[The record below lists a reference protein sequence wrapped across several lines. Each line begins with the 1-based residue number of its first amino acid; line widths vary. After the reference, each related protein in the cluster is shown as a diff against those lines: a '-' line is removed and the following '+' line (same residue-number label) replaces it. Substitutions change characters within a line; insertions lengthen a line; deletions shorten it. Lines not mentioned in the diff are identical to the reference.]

1 MSQNE
6 KTYKGNCFCGAVE
19 IVVSGDA
26 EVAAYCHCESCRSW
40 SASPV
45 NAGTLW
51 KPDAVQVT
59 RGAEHI
65 GEFRKTER
73 SHRQWCKLC
82 GGHVMNRRPDSV
94 IDVYAATIP
103 SFPFKPGF
111 HIHYQETVLR
121 MKDGLPKFKDL
132 PKELGG
138 SGELLPE

>member
-6 KTYKGNCFCGAVE
+6 KVYKGNCFCGAVE

-73 SHRQWCKLC
+73 SHRHWCKLC
-82 GGHVMNRRPDSV
+82 GGHVMNRHPDSV
-94 IDVYAATIP
+94 IASMRRP
-103 SFPFKPGF
+103 SRRFLSSPVFTFTTRRPCCA
-111 HIHYQETVLR
+111 
-121 MKDGLPKFKDL
+121 
-132 PKELGG
+132 
-138 SGELLPE
+138 

>member
-19 IVVSGDA
+19 IVVSGNA

-59 RGAEHI
+59 RGVFSAEMLLYSC
-65 GEFRKTER
+65 R
-73 SHRQWCKLC
+73 S
-82 GGHVMNRRPDSV
+82 VM
-94 IDVYAATIP
+94 
-103 SFPFKPGF
+103 
-111 HIHYQETVLR
+111 L
-121 MKDGLPKFKDL
+121 
-132 PKELGG
+132 
-138 SGELLPE
+138 

>member
-82 GGHVMNRRPDSV
+82 GGHVMNRHPDSV
-94 IDVYAATIP
+94 IDVEHEAFKGALEAFAGLTGEDVHSWKGYLAAHR
-103 SFPFKPGF
+103 K
-111 HIHYQETVLR
+111 R
-121 MKDGLPKFKDL
+121 RA
-132 PKELGG
+132 ELGEPQAG
-138 SGELLPE
+138 APVPV